1 MTVSYGLQN
10 SCAPLEIHVHLNFKL
25 APASFYELER
35 WFLDFYVGQLEAS
48 AEFEANFFD
57 NIFYLEIPVRL
68 VILQLKKGS
77 PLVLIF
83 NPTVIYARI
92 FHFLVPVAINTS
104 QFQLIFQQLTCSM

>member
-10 SCAPLEIHVHLNFKL
+10 ACAPLEIHVHLNLKL
-25 APASFYELER
+25 APACFYELER
-35 WFLDFYVGQLEAS
+35 WFLYFYIGQLESS
-48 AEFEANFFD
+48 AEFEANFFYD
-57 NIFYLEIPVRL
+57 IFYLEIPVGL

-83 NPTVIYARI
+83 NPTVVYARI

-104 QFQLIFQQLTCSM
+104 KFQLIFQQLACSM